1 MKVKGGVSFS
11 VLPKYN
17 SVFRLGKLSTFPD
30 MGGPNIFYLVTQTI
44 SVSTF
49 N

>member
-17 SVFRLGKLSTFPD
+17 SVFRLRKLSTFLD
-30 MGGPNIFYLVTQTI
+30 MADPKNFFFGYSNY
-44 SVSTF
+44 F
-49 N
+49 NVNV

>member
-1 MKVKGGVSFS
+1 MKVNSGVSFS
-11 VLPKYN
+11 VLPKYD

-30 MGGPNIFYLVTQTI
+30 MGGPNIFFLVTQTI
-44 SVSTF
+44 SMSTF